1 MLHLVRLTDGE
12 DSFNL
17 ICPFC
22 GDERGKMN
30 ACVRRGNRI
39 KNVYHCFGC
48 GAEGNMLTLYC
59 ELMGI
64 TGEDCFKV
72 AYREIRER
80 LARGGYSSNYAGSRT
95 RKAAVEAEP
104 ADSVKRNQ
112 VYTELLKLL
121 QLSQGHSLLLKERGL
136 TEEAIKRFRFCST
149 PVYGTEALARRLL
162 QKDLSLSGVPGFYLN
177 DRGNWDIAF
186 YKKHSGYLCPVPDV
200 DRNLIGFQIRLDQP
214 LDGRKYIWLSS
225 PGREKGAS
233 SGSPAA
239 FFGDP
244 RDKTVCVTDGVLK
257 ALIAHEFSGLTF
269 IGNPGVNNYKGLDNV
284 LTTLA
289 DYGVKE
295 VIDYYDMDRQMKIVC
310 DHNDKACAKC
320 GLHLKAGDICP
331 HKEKKRNEIRK
342 GSNRLYQMCE
352 EHAIRYRRKSWD
364 LDADGTWAGNY
375 KGIDDYWKS
384 YVIQQRRMKNNE

>member
-149 PVYGTEALARRLL
+149 PE
-162 QKDLSLSGVPGFYLN
+162 
-177 DRGNWDIAF
+177 
-186 YKKHSGYLCPVPDV
+186 
-200 DRNLIGFQIRLDQP
+200 IGRA
-214 LDGRKYIWLSS
+214 SC
-225 PGREKGAS
+225 RE
-233 SGSPAA
+233 
-239 FFGDP
+239 
-244 RDKTVCVTDGVLK
+244 RV
-257 ALIAHEFSGLTF
+257 
-269 IGNPGVNNYKGLDNV
+269 
-284 LTTLA
+284 
-289 DYGVKE
+289 
-295 VIDYYDMDRQMKIVC
+295 
-310 DHNDKACAKC
+310 
-320 GLHLKAGDICP
+320 
-331 HKEKKRNEIRK
+331 
-342 GSNRLYQMCE
+342 
-352 EHAIRYRRKSWD
+352 
-364 LDADGTWAGNY
+364 
-375 KGIDDYWKS
+375 
-384 YVIQQRRMKNNE
+384 